1 MAESKSKAEGVQTQP
16 DDGVTVD
23 QPAEQSEPQPLHKR
37 GSDTAPAGAMAASVD
52 ESNDPVKAM
61 RAQREQAL
69 RDGDQET
76 ADRLT
81 KTLGEQGK

>member
-1 MAESKSKAEGVQTQP
+1 MAESTKTNKDDANK

-23 QPAEQSEPQPLHKR
+23 APVEPQPLHKR

-76 ADRLT
+76 ADRLG
-81 KTLGEQGK
+81 KTLGERDDK